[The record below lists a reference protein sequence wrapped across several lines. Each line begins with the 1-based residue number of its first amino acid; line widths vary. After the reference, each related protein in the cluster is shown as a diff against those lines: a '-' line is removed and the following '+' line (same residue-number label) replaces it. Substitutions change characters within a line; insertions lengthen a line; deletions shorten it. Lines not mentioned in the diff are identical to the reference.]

1 MGIVAGTVFWQ
12 QSDDPQS
19 VMGIL
24 FQSMFFVSVGAM
36 LKVPGQ
42 FEPRSIFYK
51 QQDANFFPT
60 WTFVAG
66 RSLAGMPTSLIDGI
80 LYGSIIYWFVG
91 LNSSDG
97 LASYFQFMLL
107 LISGSMAAGL
117 VFSIFSAT
125 VRDRSTAQAC
135 MSVCIVLLVLFSGF
149 TVQPN
154 VIPEYVSTYLA
165 VCAFCNAVNFAIVL
179 HFEFL
184 QLLDLGLLDQHVRL
198 GPTRPCGE

>member
-1 MGIVAGTVFWQ
+1 MLIDLIMGIVAGTVFWQ
-12 QSDDPQS
+12 QSNDPQS

-36 LKVPGQ
+36 LKVPAQ

-66 RSLAGMPTSLIDGI
+66 RSLAGFPTSLIDGL

-91 LNSSDG
+91 LSSSDG
-97 LASYFQFMLL
+97 PAAYFVFVL
-107 LISGSMAAGL
+107 LIICGSMTAGL

-125 VRDRSTAQAC
+125 VKDKPTAQAC
-135 MSVCIVLLVLFSGF
+135 MSVSIVLLVLFSGF
-149 TVQPN
+149 TVQPD
-154 VIPEYVSTYLA
+154 VIPAYVCTYRRDSTLA
-165 VCAFCNAVNFAIVL
+165 S
-179 HFEFL
+179 
-184 QLLDLGLLDQHVRL
+184 D
-198 GPTRPCGE
+198 